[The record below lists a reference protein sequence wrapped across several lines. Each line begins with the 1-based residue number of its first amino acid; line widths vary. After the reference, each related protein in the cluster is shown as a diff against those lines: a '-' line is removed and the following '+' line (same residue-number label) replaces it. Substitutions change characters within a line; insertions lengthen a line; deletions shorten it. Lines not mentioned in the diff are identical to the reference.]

1 MIALEDCIGLC
12 GLSREE
18 VLALAEHEQ
27 IPEINATALAQHL
40 LSQPEGCRKIAA
52 MIADDMCW
60 AVQLHDER
68 HAQALK
74 ETLRHFVTEH
84 PEGWASLRTRAC
96 LNS

>member
-84 PEGWASLRTRAC
+84 PEGWASLRARAC

>member
-1 MIALEDCIGLC
+1 
-12 GLSREE
+12 
-18 VLALAEHEQ
+18 
-27 IPEINATALAQHL
+27 
-40 LSQPEGCRKIAA
+40 

-84 PEGWASLRTRAC
+84 PEGWSSLRVRAC